1 VGPPLLVEGLSLVT
15 SVTNA
20 LSIVLISKGMRDA
33 DANSASL
40 TCTSIQA
47 LILSGLLVFRL
58 PELDWAAVA
67 YFAISGIFALGIGRL
82 LYFMAVGRLGV
93 SVSSAIIGSNP
104 LISTFLAIIFLGEEV
119 VLATLMGVI
128 LVVSGVYLLSGAGDE
143 SFRSNAILIPILSAT
158 SYALSNVIRK
168 AGLNIQPHPILG
180 AQVGAVAG
188 SLSFF
193 LYLAATGRLSE
204 INASRRGLGY
214 FSASG
219 LLSSLGW
226 IALMMAME
234 RGTVAV
240 VTTIVYSYPLFSLI
254 LSWLFLRG
262 QEDLSRNVV
271 LGCIIVVV
279 GVVLVS
285 IF

>member
-1 VGPPLLVEGLSLVT
+1 MLVEGLSLVT
-15 SVTNA
+15 SVINA
-20 LSIVLISKGMRDA
+20 LSIVLISKGMRDSN
-33 DANSASL
+33 ANSASL
-40 TCTSIQA
+40 ISTSVQA
-47 LILSGLLVFRL
+47 LFLSGLFVFHL
-58 PELDWAAVA
+58 PELDWVAVA
-67 YFAISGIFALGIGRL
+67 YFAISGVFALGIGRL

-93 SVSSAIIGSNP
+93 AVSSAIIGSNP
-104 LISTFLAIIFLGEEV
+104 LISTFLAIFFLGEKI
-119 VLATLMGVI
+119 VLSTFIGVI

-143 SFRSNAILIPILSAT
+143 SFRSRALVIPILSAT

-168 AGLNIQPHPILG
+168 AGLNIQPDAILG

-188 SLSFF
+188 TLSFF

-204 INASRRGLGY
+204 IKAKRRSLGY

-219 LLSSLGW
+219 LSSSLGW
-226 IALMMAME
+226 IALMMAMQ

-240 VTTIVYSYPLFSLI
+240 VTTIVFSYPLFSLL

-271 LGCIIVVV
+271 IGCVIIVV
-279 GVVLVS
+279 GVILVS
-285 IF
+285 IY